1 MNLVPRA
8 SQWGELIRPDRVHGS
23 LYSDPAI
30 FEAELARSA
39 LERKRA

>member
-1 MNLVPRA
+1 MTDGVRQ
-8 SQWGELIRPDRVHGS
+8 SYDRVA
-23 LYSDPAI
+23 AI